1 MTGSLRSSARNPVA
15 IALMGVL
22 VLVFLLLGVGTG
34 GRLPDILNGART
46 DAVVSAG
53 AHLVTGTDFRK
64 IFDQQ
69 KQRLEQQ
76 SGQTFAYDFLV
87 KNGFDQNILNGIAQD
102 EAESEMLRRAGIVP
116 APELI
121 DDIIKKIPDAFDR
134 VTGKFSET
142 QFRQLLAL
150 QGLTVKQVTE
160 EFRDQ
165 LAQQEFGGAV
175 ADGLQTPR
183 AFAAIQAAAGL
194 QNRDI
199 SYFVLSASTVPQPHP
214 PTDAQLLAFE
224 RANAAQLTRPEMR
237 TITLV
242 RFSAAQLAPG
252 IKIDQAQVEKA
263 FNDRRATLSSA
274 ETRSLVQIPLR
285 DPRQGPA
292 VAQALAKG
300 ADPATVARALHV
312 DPVVYQDKAQNE
324 IADKQVAAA
333 AFAMKPGEIRLV
345 QGALGPA
352 AVKLTGVTPAH
363 TPTLQTES
371 AKIEADLRLKAAQ
384 DQAYKQSEAFDQA
397 RQSGLSVVAAA
408 QKAGAPTTT
417 VGPFDAK
424 GVGIDGQPLP
434 QLNDKIAKSAF
445 AANANEDTD
454 IADAGSNDYFALHVD
469 KITPPALPPLNEA
482 RAQLTRAWMVDQIT
496 TAFRAKAEGL
506 VAQIKAGKSLDAVAA
521 SAGGHVQRMQNLELL
536 KARDYMS
543 MGRDFLGAAFGTKVG
558 QPFAAGAQGG
568 AYIGKVDAVRAADPQ
583 AAAAATNQL
592 QGRLGQDYANDLIE
606 AARQAAAR
614 QVHVQI
620 NRTLALQSLGLD
632 PKLYVSTAKPKA
644 QASQAQ

>member
-15 IALMGVL
+15 VALMGVL
-22 VLVFLLLGVGTG
+22 ILVFLLLGVGTG
-34 GRLPDILNGART
+34 GRLPDILNGSRS

-53 AHLVTGTDFRK
+53 AHAVTGAEFRK

-69 KQRLEQQ
+69 KQKAEQQ
-76 SGQTFAYDFLV
+76 NGQTFTYDFLV
-87 KNGFDQNILNGIAQD
+87 RNGFDQSLINGLAQNT
-102 EAESEMLRRAGIVP
+102 ASSELMTRAGIVP

-121 DDIIKKIPDAFDR
+121 DGIIKQIPDAFDR
-134 VTGKFSET
+134 VTGKFSEV
-142 QFRQLLAL
+142 QFRQLLAG

-165 LAQQEFGGAV
+165 LAEQEFGSAV
-175 ADGLQTPR
+175 GDGLVAPR
-183 AFAAIQAAAGL
+183 AFAAIQAATGL
-194 QNRDI
+194 QNRDV
-199 SYFVLSASTVPQPHP
+199 SFFTLSAATMAQPHP
-214 PTDAQLLAFE
+214 PSDAELLAFE
-224 RANAAQLTRPEMR
+224 RAKAAQLTRPEMR

-242 RFSAAQLAPG
+242 RFSAAKLVAG
-252 IKIDQAQVEKA
+252 VNIDKAQIEKA

-285 DPRQGPA
+285 DPRQ
-292 VAQALAKG
+292 AQAVGQALVKG
-300 ADPATVARALHV
+300 QDPLMIARALHV
-312 DPVVYQDKAQNE
+312 DPIVYQDKAQSE

-333 AFAMKPGEIRLV
+333 AFAMKPGEVKLV
-345 QGALGPA
+345 QGSLGPA
-352 AVKLTGVTPAH
+352 AIKLTGVTAAH

-408 QKAGAPTTT
+408 QKVGAQAAS

-424 GVGIDGQPLP
+424 GAGVDGQPIAEI
-434 QLNDKIAKSAF
+434 NDKIAKAAF

-454 IADAGSNDYFALHVD
+454 LADAGSSDYFALHVD
-469 KITPPALPPLNEA
+469 KVAPPALPPLNEA
-482 RAQLTRAWMVDQIT
+482 RTQLAKAWMIDQIT

-506 VAQIKAGKSLDAVAA
+506 VAEVKAGKSLDAVAA
-521 SAGGHVQRMQNLELL
+521 STGGKVQHLQNLELVN
-536 KARDYMS
+536 ARQYAA
-543 MGRDFLGAAFGTKVG
+543 MGRDFLTAAFGTKPG

-568 AYIGKVDAVRAADPQ
+568 AYIGKIDTVRAAEPQ
-583 AAAAATNQL
+583 AAAAATRSL
-592 QGRLGQDYANDLIE
+592 QARLGQDYGRDIVDAS
-606 AARQAAAR
+606 RQAAVR
-614 QVHVQI
+614 EMHLQV

-632 PKLYVSTAKPKA
+632 PKLYQSSSRSKA
-644 QASQAQ
+644 Q